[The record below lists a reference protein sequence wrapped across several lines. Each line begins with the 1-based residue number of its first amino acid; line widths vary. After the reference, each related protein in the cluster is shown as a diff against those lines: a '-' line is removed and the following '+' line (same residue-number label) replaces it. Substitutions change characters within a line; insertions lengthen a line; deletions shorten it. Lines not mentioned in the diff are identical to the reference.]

1 MNESSKLQEELTSL
15 RQVLLTYE
23 TSVQRKDDV
32 ISNLSR
38 ALQNQKEK
46 LALMRHFSE
55 WKQQH
60 GDLSREVGFWFSV
73 VFLVGSIEISRI

>member
-60 GDLSREVGFWFSV
+60 GDLSREVGF
-73 VFLVGSIEISRI
+73 